1 MSDDL
6 KKLLRW
12 SSREGYEPGA
22 RILMVTMNH
31 PTRGRL
37 DYNYRVDPRQ
47 IDLLLRPIEWLWAIV
62 LMMQDVMM
70 RTIKEP
76 A

>member
-1 MSDDL
+1 
-6 KKLLRW
+6 
-12 SSREGYEPGA
+12 
-22 RILMVTMNH
+22 MVTMNH